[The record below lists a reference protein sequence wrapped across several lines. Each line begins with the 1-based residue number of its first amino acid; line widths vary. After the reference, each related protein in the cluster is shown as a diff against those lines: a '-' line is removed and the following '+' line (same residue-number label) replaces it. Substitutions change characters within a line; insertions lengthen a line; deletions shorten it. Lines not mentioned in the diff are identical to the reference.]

1 VVIRD
6 LYVVGLAIPPHEAQA
21 EPLVDSDTVLAFT
34 VMAQLFQPIAGRI
47 RKSSTLV
54 AEGSIASFFLEAL
67 RRFAGGILG
76 LFPVSQKSFVLWSA
90 KVLITVRV

>member
-1 VVIRD
+1 
-6 LYVVGLAIPPHEAQA
+6 
-21 EPLVDSDTVLAFT
+21 
-34 VMAQLFQPIAGRI
+34 
-47 RKSSTLV
+47 V